1 MATAIRRPVSHEDR
15 LSLTEH
21 LDELRSRLIISVLI
35 LLGCFAFTFWQ
46 NETILKLVNEPLQQ
60 TQNLEGDKRSNDP
73 LEQNARFQRQTA
85 QAFRAEARSFQQQ
98 QRLYSELALAADGA
112 AERRAYQAAARA
124 AGAAATVTARAAD
137 AEPVNKGR
145 LPVTLG
151 VAEPFTTTVSVAFY
165 GALLLAFPFLLFQAY
180 SFILPAFA
188 PGERKVA
195 LPLMMMFPVLFISGV
210 AFGYFVVLPRAIDFL
225 QNFND
230 DDFDILIQ
238 AKDYYKF
245 AVMFVGSIG
254 LLFQIPIVVIAVTRL
269 GIVTPRQLQKNWGYV
284 LLGLAVLAAV
294 ATPTPDPI
302 TMLLA
307 MVPLFL
313 LFEASILVSAW
324 LNKVRPPGSLW
335 GEDFDEFDEPVEDDE
350 PEADD
355 DLSLKPFE
363 NDHQD

>member
-21 LDELRSRLIISVLI
+21 LDELRSRLIICVLV

-46 NETILKLVNEPLQQ
+46 NEAILKLVNEPLQA
-60 TQNLEGDKRSNDP
+60 TQNLDGDRRSNDP

-98 QRLYSELALAADGA
+98 QRLYTELALAADGA
-112 AERRAYQAAARA
+112 AERRAYQAAARSS
-124 AGAAATVTARAAD
+124 GAAARASFRAA
-137 AEPVNKGR
+137 ASEPLNKGR

-151 VAEPFTTTVSVAFY
+151 VAEPFTTTISIALY
-165 GALLLAFPFLLFQAY
+165 GALLLAFPFLLYQAY
-180 SFILPAFA
+180 AFILPAFA

-195 LPLMMMFPVLFISGV
+195 LPLMMMFPVLFIGGV
-210 AFGYFVVLPRAIDFL
+210 AFGYFVVLPRAVEFL

-238 AKDYYKF
+238 AKEYYRF
-245 AVMFVGSIG
+245 AIMFIGSIG
-254 LLFQIPIVVIAVTRL
+254 LLFQIPVVVIAITRL
-269 GIVTPRQLQKNWGYV
+269 GILTPRQLQKNWGYV
-284 LLGLAVLAAV
+284 LLALAVLAAV
-294 ATPTPDPI
+294 ATPTPDPL

-313 LFEASILVSAW
+313 LFEASILISVW
-324 LNKVRPPGSLW
+324 LNRISPPGTLW
-335 GEDFDEFDEPVEDDE
+335 GEQFDELDEPDEIDELDLTREYYED
-350 PEADD
+350 
-355 DLSLKPFE
+355 
-363 NDHQD
+363 

>member
-21 LDELRSRLIISVLI
+21 LDELRSRLIVSVLV

-46 NETILKLVNEPLQQ
+46 NEAILKLVNEPLEQ
-60 TQNLEGDKRSNDP
+60 TQNLDGEKRSNDP
-73 LEQNARFQRQTA
+73 LEQSARFQLRLG
-85 QAFRAEARSFQQQ
+85 AFARQQ
-98 QRLYSELALAADGA
+98 QRLADSLARDPRASTAV
-112 AERRAYQAAARA
+112 RRQAAAT
-124 AGAAATVTARAAD
+124 AAAAQQVVD
-137 AEPVNKGR
+137 AVPTSRER

-180 SFILPAFA
+180 AFILPAFA
-188 PGERKVA
+188 PGERKIA
-195 LPLMMMFPVLFISGV
+195 LPLMMLFPVLFISGV
-210 AFGYFVVLPRAIDFL
+210 AFGYLVVLPRAIDFL

-238 AKDYYKF
+238 AKDYYRF
-245 AVMFVGSIG
+245 AVLFVGSIG
-254 LLFQIPIVVIAVTRL
+254 LLFQIPIAVIAVTRL

-324 LNKVRPPGSLW
+324 LNRISPPGSLW
-335 GEDFDEFDEPVEDDE
+335 GEDFDEDDFALDTPEDDHR
-350 PEADD
+350 D
-355 DLSLKPFE
+355 
-363 NDHQD
+363 